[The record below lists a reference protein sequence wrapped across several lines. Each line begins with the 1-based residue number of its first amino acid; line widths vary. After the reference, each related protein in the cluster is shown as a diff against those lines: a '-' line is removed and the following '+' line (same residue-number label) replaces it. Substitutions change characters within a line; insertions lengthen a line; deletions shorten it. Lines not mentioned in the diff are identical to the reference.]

1 MMACALPP
9 RSTHTFLATCT
20 LHSACLALRA
30 GLRPGAQGG
39 AGVPGDVQAECG
51 PGGPGGDAL
60 RGAHQ
65 PHHQAGAGA
74 LHSPLSSAQ
83 LSPAQRSMC
92 WPNITMVN
100 THMGAIARVPVHGG
114 CNATH
119 PRGICTAGDGGPADG
134 HSVRCGAHHPQAG
147 RAHRPVHGEH
157 QIVRSP
163 TMWER
168 SLTHEKHAAGQG
180 CTLARTHGT
189 MDARNGLI
197 LLKVV
202 PPAPQV
208 EVMHMKHKLDK
219 DTRLV
224 KGLVLDHGTRHPDM
238 PKHLENCFILTANIS
253 LEYEKSEV
261 RPGCRIPLQRHSM
274 SLLQASCYPRCTAMC
289 TSHCCAAPALHAC
302 MAFAL
307 ESSAVVCVK
316 ATPARQVVALT

>member
-1 MMACALPP
+1 
-9 RSTHTFLATCT
+9 
-20 LHSACLALRA
+20 
-30 GLRPGAQGG
+30 
-39 AGVPGDVQAECG
+39 
-51 PGGPGGDAL
+51 
-60 RGAHQ
+60 
-65 PHHQAGAGA
+65 
-74 LHSPLSSAQ
+74 
-83 LSPAQRSMC
+83 
-92 WPNITMVN
+92 
-100 THMGAIARVPVHGG
+100 
-114 CNATH
+114 
-119 PRGICTAGDGGPADG
+119 
-134 HSVRCGAHHPQAG
+134 
-147 RAHRPVHGEH
+147 
-157 QIVRSP
+157 
-163 TMWER
+163 MWER

-261 RPGCRIPLQRHSM
+261 RRAFRIPRQQYNM
-274 SLLQASCYPRCTAMC
+274 SLLQASRHPCCTAMC

-307 ESSAVVCVK
+307 ESFADICTK
-316 ATPARQVVALT
+316 AEPARQFVSLDTSHAPACSKVHILVSRRHTWQVHLGSFMTAQQAELGNHHGC